1 MTSEDERLGVTPTPD
16 TGERLSPVRLWDEAT
31 RPTGHRRGMMAR

>member
-1 MTSEDERLGVTPTPD
+1 MTAGDERLGVTPTPD

>member
-1 MTSEDERLGVTPTPD
+1 MIAGDGGPGVTPTPD